1 MEDIPNSVLYIILFI
16 LIVVVILFVLKY
28 RFKWSFKISIGK
40 KDSEVIKSDENT
52 NSNITNNNVTNDNDN
67 SNGNNDKAI
76 NEKDKQEIID
86 EVVKNVENKI
96 ENFRSINEEEI
107 ESKSEIIDKE
117 GKLINDVNNSNQ
129 ISSDSLDKLIESKI
143 NQKINEKINDYITR
157 NNDEL
162 IVKRKYNNYNVMLNE
177 PVGRLKQ
184 SKLMIDQLIDKN
196 LERYYTYVKPI
207 AIEDKQKEAYNANTF
222 CLKCD
227 SRDSDYSNYFF
238 NDPLEYQNDKL
249 DNNDNKGITAYNI

>member
-1 MEDIPNSVLYIILFI
+1 MEDIPNYVLYIILFI
-16 LIVVVILFVLKY
+16 LLIIVLLFVLKY
-28 RFKWSFKISIGK
+28 KFNWSFKISIGR
-40 KDSEVIKSDENT
+40 KDAEVIKSDEV
-52 NSNITNNNVTNDNDN
+52 NSNVTESKDNVT
-67 SNGNNDKAI
+67 KI

-107 ESKSEIIDKE
+107 ESKSESIDKE
-117 GKLINDVNNSNQ
+117 SKLINDVNNSNQ

-196 LERYYTYVKPI
+196 LERYYAYVKPI

>member
-1 MEDIPNSVLYIILFI
+1 M
-16 LIVVVILFVLKY
+16 
-28 RFKWSFKISIGK
+28 KITY
-40 KDSEVIKSDENT
+40 E
-52 NSNITNNNVTNDNDN
+52 
-67 SNGNNDKAI
+67 
-76 NEKDKQEIID
+76 
-86 EVVKNVENKI
+86 
-96 ENFRSINEEEI
+96 
-107 ESKSEIIDKE
+107 DKE
-117 GKLINDVNNSNQ
+117 SKLINDVNNSNQ

-196 LERYYTYVKPI
+196 LERYYAYVKPI

>member
-1 MEDIPNSVLYIILFI
+1 MEDIPNYVLYIILFI
-16 LIVVVILFVLKY
+16 LLIIVLLFVLKY
-28 RFKWSFKISIGK
+28 KFNWSFKISIGR
-40 KDSEVIKSDENT
+40 KDAEVIKSDEVN
-52 NSNITNNNVTNDNDN
+52 NSNVTESKDNVTKID
-67 SNGNNDKAI
+67 
-76 NEKDKQEIID
+76 EKDKQEIID

-107 ESKSEIIDKE
+107 ESKSETIDKRS
-117 GKLINDVNNSNQ
+117 KLINDVNNSNQ

-196 LERYYTYVKPI
+196 LERYYAYVKPI

-227 SRDSDYSNYFF
+227 SRDSEYSNYFF

>member
-1 MEDIPNSVLYIILFI
+1 MEDIPNYVLYIILFI
-16 LIVVVILFVLKY
+16 LLIIVLLFVLKY
-28 RFKWSFKISIGK
+28 KFNWSFKISIGR
-40 KDSEVIKSDENT
+40 KDAEVIKSDEVNNSNKNESNNT
-52 NSNITNNNVTNDNDN
+52 NE
-67 SNGNNDKAI
+67 DKTKI

-117 GKLINDVNNSNQ
+117 GNKPINDVNNSSQ

-196 LERYYTYVKPI
+196 LERYYAYVKPI
-207 AIEDKQKEAYNANTF
+207 AIEDKQKEAYNANIF

>member
-1 MEDIPNSVLYIILFI
+1 MEDIPNYVLYIILFI
-16 LIVVVILFVLKY
+16 LLIIVLLFVLKY
-28 RFKWSFKISIGK
+28 KFNWSFKISIGR
-40 KDSEVIKSDENT
+40 KDAEIIKSEEVNNT
-52 NSNITNNNVTNDNDN
+52 TKID
-67 SNGNNDKAI
+67 
-76 NEKDKQEIID
+76 EKDKQEIID

-107 ESKSEIIDKE
+107 ESKSETIDKE
-117 GKLINDVNNSNQ
+117 SKLINDVNNSNQ

-196 LERYYTYVKPI
+196 LERYYAYVKPI

-227 SRDSDYSNYFF
+227 SRDSEYSNYFF

>member
-1 MEDIPNSVLYIILFI
+1 MEDIPNYVLYIILFI
-16 LIVVVILFVLKY
+16 LLIIVLLFVLKY
-28 RFKWSFKISIGK
+28 KFNWSFKISIGR
-40 KDSEVIKSDENT
+40 KDAEVIKSDEVN
-52 NSNITNNNVTNDNDN
+52 NSNKNESNDN
-67 SNGNNDKAI
+67 STKID
-76 NEKDKQEIID
+76 EKDKQEIID

-107 ESKSEIIDKE
+107 ESKSETIDKE
-117 GKLINDVNNSNQ
+117 SKLINDVNNSNQ

-143 NQKINEKINDYITR
+143 NQKIKEKINDYITR

-196 LERYYTYVKPI
+196 LERYYAYVKPI

>member
-1 MEDIPNSVLYIILFI
+1 MEDIPNYVLYIILFI
-16 LIVVVILFVLKY
+16 LLIIVLLFVLKY
-28 RFKWSFKISIGK
+28 KFNWSFKISIGR
-40 KDSEVIKSDENT
+40 KDAEVIKSEVD
-52 NSNITNNNVTNDNDN
+52 NSSVTESNDNTTKID
-67 SNGNNDKAI
+67 
-76 NEKDKQEIID
+76 EKDKQEIID

-107 ESKSEIIDKE
+107 ESKSETINKE
-117 GKLINDVNNSNQ
+117 SKLINDVNNSNQ

-196 LERYYTYVKPI
+196 LERYYAYVKPI

>member
-1 MEDIPNSVLYIILFI
+1 MEDIPNYVLYIILFI
-16 LIVVVILFVLKY
+16 LLIIVLLFVLKY
-28 RFKWSFKISIGK
+28 KFNWSFKISIGR
-40 KDSEVIKSDENT
+40 KDAEIIKSDEVNNSNKNESNNT
-52 NSNITNNNVTNDNDN
+52 NE
-67 SNGNNDKAI
+67 DKTKI
-76 NEKDKQEIID
+76 NEKDKQEIIN

-117 GKLINDVNNSNQ
+117 GNKPINDVNNSNQ

-177 PVGRLKQ
+177 PVSRLKQ

-196 LERYYTYVKPI
+196 LERYYAYVKPI
-207 AIEDKQKEAYNANTF
+207 AIEDKQKEAYNANIF

>member
-1 MEDIPNSVLYIILFI
+1 MEDIPNYVLYIILFI
-16 LIVVVILFVLKY
+16 LLIIVLLFVLKY
-28 RFKWSFKISIGK
+28 KFNWSFKISIGR
-40 KDSEVIKSDENT
+40 KDAEVIKSDEVN
-52 NSNITNNNVTNDNDN
+52 NSNVTESKDNTTKID
-67 SNGNNDKAI
+67 
-76 NEKDKQEIID
+76 EKDKQEIID

-107 ESKSEIIDKE
+107 ESKSETIDKE
-117 GKLINDVNNSNQ
+117 SKLINDVNNSNQ

-196 LERYYTYVKPI
+196 LERYYAYVKPI

-227 SRDSDYSNYFF
+227 SRDSEYSNYFF

>member
-1 MEDIPNSVLYIILFI
+1 MEDIPNYVLYIILFI
-16 LIVVVILFVLKY
+16 LLIIVLLFVLKY
-28 RFKWSFKISIGK
+28 KFNWSFKISIGR
-40 KDSEVIKSDENT
+40 KDAEVIKSDE
-52 NSNITNNNVTNDNDN
+52 VDN
-67 SNGNNDKAI
+67 SNKNESNNTNEDKTKI
-76 NEKDKQEIID
+76 YEKDKQEIID

-117 GKLINDVNNSNQ
+117 GNKPINDVNNSNQ

-196 LERYYTYVKPI
+196 LERYYAYVKPI

>member
-1 MEDIPNSVLYIILFI
+1 MEDIPNYVLYIILFI
-16 LIVVVILFVLKY
+16 LLIIVLLFVLKY
-28 RFKWSFKISIGK
+28 KFNWSFKISIGR
-40 KDSEVIKSDENT
+40 KDAEIIKSDEVNNT
-52 NSNITNNNVTNDNDN
+52 NK
-67 SNGNNDKAI
+67 DKTKI
-76 NEKDKQEIID
+76 DEKDKQEIID

-117 GKLINDVNNSNQ
+117 GNKPINDVNNSNQ

-196 LERYYTYVKPI
+196 LERYYAYVKPI

>member
-1 MEDIPNSVLYIILFI
+1 MEDIPNYVLYIILFI
-16 LIVVVILFVLKY
+16 LLIIVLLFVLKY
-28 RFKWSFKISIGK
+28 KFNWSFKISIGR
-40 KDSEVIKSDENT
+40 KDAEVIKSDEVNNSNKNESNNT
-52 NSNITNNNVTNDNDN
+52 NE
-67 SNGNNDKAI
+67 DKTKI
-76 NEKDKQEIID
+76 DEKDKQEIID

-117 GKLINDVNNSNQ
+117 GNKPINDVNNSNQ

-196 LERYYTYVKPI
+196 LERYYAYVKPI

>member
-1 MEDIPNSVLYIILFI
+1 MEDIPNYVLYIILFI
-16 LIVVVILFVLKY
+16 LLIIVLLFVLKY
-28 RFKWSFKISIGK
+28 KFNWSFKISIGR
-40 KDSEVIKSDENT
+40 KDAEVIKSEVN
-52 NSNITNNNVTNDNDN
+52 NSNKNELNDNATKID
-67 SNGNNDKAI
+67 
-76 NEKDKQEIID
+76 EKNKQEIID

-96 ENFRSINEEEI
+96 ENFRIITKEET

-117 GKLINDVNNSNQ
+117 GNKPINDVNNPSQ

-184 SKLMIDQLIDKN
+184 SKLMIDQLVDKN
-196 LERYYTYVKPI
+196 LERYYAYVKPI

>member
-1 MEDIPNSVLYIILFI
+1 MEDIPNYVLYIILFI
-16 LIVVVILFVLKY
+16 LLIIVLLFVLKY
-28 RFKWSFKISIGK
+28 KFNWSFKISIGR
-40 KDSEVIKSDENT
+40 KDAEVIKSDEVN
-52 NSNITNNNVTNDNDN
+52 NSNVTESKDNVTKID
-67 SNGNNDKAI
+67 
-76 NEKDKQEIID
+76 EKDKQEIVD

-107 ESKSEIIDKE
+107 ESKSETIDKE
-117 GKLINDVNNSNQ
+117 SKLINDVNNSNQ

-196 LERYYTYVKPI
+196 LERYYAYVKPI

-227 SRDSDYSNYFF
+227 SRDSEYSNYFF

>member
-1 MEDIPNSVLYIILFI
+1 MEDIPNYVLYIILFI
-16 LIVVVILFVLKY
+16 LLIIVLLFVLKY
-28 RFKWSFKISIGK
+28 KFNWSFKISIGR
-40 KDSEVIKSDENT
+40 KDAEVIKSDEVN
-52 NSNITNNNVTNDNDN
+52 NSNVTESKDNVTKID
-67 SNGNNDKAI
+67 
-76 NEKDKQEIID
+76 EKDKQEIID

-107 ESKSEIIDKE
+107 ESKSETIDKE
-117 GKLINDVNNSNQ
+117 SKLINDVNNSNQ
-129 ISSDSLDKLIESKI
+129 ISNDSLDKLIESKI

-196 LERYYTYVKPI
+196 LERYYAYVKPI

-227 SRDSDYSNYFF
+227 SRDSEYSNYFF

>member
-1 MEDIPNSVLYIILFI
+1 MEDIPNYVLYIILFI
-16 LIVVVILFVLKY
+16 LLIIVLLFVLKY
-28 RFKWSFKISIGK
+28 KFNWSFKISIGR
-40 KDSEVIKSDENT
+40 KDAEVIKSDEVN
-52 NSNITNNNVTNDNDN
+52 NSNVTESKDNVTKID
-67 SNGNNDKAI
+67 
-76 NEKDKQEIID
+76 EKDKQEIID

-107 ESKSEIIDKE
+107 ESKSETIDKE
-117 GKLINDVNNSNQ
+117 SKLINDVNNPSQ

-184 SKLMIDQLIDKN
+184 SKLMIDQLVDKN
-196 LERYYTYVKPI
+196 LERYYAYVKPI

-227 SRDSDYSNYFF
+227 SRDSEYSNYFF

>member
-1 MEDIPNSVLYIILFI
+1 MEDIPNYVLYIILFI
-16 LIVVVILFVLKY
+16 LLIIVLLFVLKY
-28 RFKWSFKISIGK
+28 KFNWSFKISIGR
-40 KDSEVIKSDENT
+40 KDAEVIKSDEVN
-52 NSNITNNNVTNDNDN
+52 NSNVTESKDNVTKID
-67 SNGNNDKAI
+67 
-76 NEKDKQEIID
+76 EKDKQEIID

-107 ESKSEIIDKE
+107 ESKSETIDKE
-117 GKLINDVNNSNQ
+117 SKIINDVNNSNQ

-196 LERYYTYVKPI
+196 LERYYAYVKPI

-227 SRDSDYSNYFF
+227 SRDSEYSNYFF

>member
-1 MEDIPNSVLYIILFI
+1 MEDIPNYVLYIILFI
-16 LIVVVILFVLKY
+16 LLIIVLLFIRKY
-28 RFKWSFKISIGK
+28 KFNWSFKISIGR
-40 KDSEVIKSDENT
+40 KDAEVIKSDEVN
-52 NSNITNNNVTNDNDN
+52 NSNVTESKDNVTKID
-67 SNGNNDKAI
+67 
-76 NEKDKQEIID
+76 EKDKQEIID

-107 ESKSEIIDKE
+107 ESKSETIDKE
-117 GKLINDVNNSNQ
+117 SKLINDVNNSNQ

-196 LERYYTYVKPI
+196 LERYYAYVKPI

>member
-1 MEDIPNSVLYIILFI
+1 MEDIPNYVLYIILFI
-16 LIVVVILFVLKY
+16 LLIIVLLFVLKY
-28 RFKWSFKISIGK
+28 KFNWSFKISIGR
-40 KDSEVIKSDENT
+40 KDAEVIKSDEVN
-52 NSNITNNNVTNDNDN
+52 NSNKNESKDNVTKID
-67 SNGNNDKAI
+67 
-76 NEKDKQEIID
+76 EKDKQEIID

-107 ESKSEIIDKE
+107 ESKSETIDKE
-117 GKLINDVNNSNQ
+117 SKLINDVNNSNQ

-196 LERYYTYVKPI
+196 LERYYAYVKPI

-227 SRDSDYSNYFF
+227 SRDSEYSNYFF

>member
-1 MEDIPNSVLYIILFI
+1 MEDIPNYVLYIILFI
-16 LIVVVILFVLKY
+16 LLIIVLLFVLKY
-28 RFKWSFKISIGK
+28 KFNWSFKISIGR
-40 KDSEVIKSDENT
+40 KDAEVIKSDEVN
-52 NSNITNNNVTNDNDN
+52 NSNKNESNDN
-67 SNGNNDKAI
+67 STKID
-76 NEKDKQEIID
+76 EKDKQEIIN

-107 ESKSEIIDKE
+107 ESKSETIDKE
-117 GKLINDVNNSNQ
+117 SKLINDVNNSNQ

-196 LERYYTYVKPI
+196 LERYYAYVKPI

-227 SRDSDYSNYFF
+227 SRDSEYSNYFF

>member
-1 MEDIPNSVLYIILFI
+1 MEDIPNYVLYIILFI
-16 LIVVVILFVLKY
+16 LLIIVLLFVLKY
-28 RFKWSFKISIGK
+28 KFNWSFKISIGR
-40 KDSEVIKSDENT
+40 KDAEVIKSDEVN
-52 NSNITNNNVTNDNDN
+52 NSNVTESKDNVTKID
-67 SNGNNDKAI
+67 
-76 NEKDKQEIID
+76 EKDKQEIID

-107 ESKSEIIDKE
+107 ESKSKTIDKE
-117 GKLINDVNNSNQ
+117 SKLINDVNNSNQ

-184 SKLMIDQLIDKN
+184 SKLMIDQLVDKN
-196 LERYYTYVKPI
+196 LERYYAYVKPI

>member
-1 MEDIPNSVLYIILFI
+1 MEDIPNYVLYIILFI
-16 LIVVVILFVLKY
+16 LLIIVLLFVLKY
-28 RFKWSFKISIGK
+28 KFNWSFKISIGR
-40 KDSEVIKSDENT
+40 KDAEVIKSDEVNNSNKNESNNT
-52 NSNITNNNVTNDNDN
+52 NE
-67 SNGNNDKAI
+67 DKTKI

-107 ESKSEIIDKE
+107 ESKSETIDKE
-117 GKLINDVNNSNQ
+117 SKLINDVNNSSQ

-196 LERYYTYVKPI
+196 LERYYAYVKPI

>member
-1 MEDIPNSVLYIILFI
+1 MEDIPNYVLYIILFI
-16 LIVVVILFVLKY
+16 LLIIVLLFVLKY
-28 RFKWSFKISIGK
+28 KFNWSFKISIGR
-40 KDSEVIKSDENT
+40 KDAEVIKSDEVN
-52 NSNITNNNVTNDNDN
+52 NSNVTESKDNVTKID
-67 SNGNNDKAI
+67 
-76 NEKDKQEIID
+76 EKDKQEIID

-107 ESKSEIIDKE
+107 ESKSETIDKE
-117 GKLINDVNNSNQ
+117 SKLINDVNNSNQ

-227 SRDSDYSNYFF
+227 SRDSEYSNYFF

>member
-1 MEDIPNSVLYIILFI
+1 MEDIPNYVLYIILFI
-16 LIVVVILFVLKY
+16 LLIIVLLFVLKY
-28 RFKWSFKISIGK
+28 KFNWSFKISIGR
-40 KDSEVIKSDENT
+40 KDAEVIKSDEVN
-52 NSNITNNNVTNDNDN
+52 NSNVTESKDNVTKID
-67 SNGNNDKAI
+67 
-76 NEKDKQEIID
+76 EKDKQEIID

-107 ESKSEIIDKE
+107 ESKSETIDKE
-117 GKLINDVNNSNQ
+117 SKLINDVNNSNQ

-196 LERYYTYVKPI
+196 LERYYAYVKPI
-207 AIEDKQKEAYNANTF
+207 AIEDKQKEVYNANTF

>member
-1 MEDIPNSVLYIILFI
+1 MEDIPNYVLYIILFI
-16 LIVVVILFVLKY
+16 LLIIVLLFVLKY
-28 RFKWSFKISIGK
+28 KFNWSFKISIGR
-40 KDSEVIKSDENT
+40 KDAEVIKSDEVN
-52 NSNITNNNVTNDNDN
+52 NSNVTESKDNVTKID
-67 SNGNNDKAI
+67 
-76 NEKDKQEIID
+76 EKDKQEIID

-107 ESKSEIIDKE
+107 ESKSETIDKE
-117 GKLINDVNNSNQ
+117 SKLINDVNNSNQ

-184 SKLMIDQLIDKN
+184 SKLMIDQLVDKN
-196 LERYYTYVKPI
+196 LERYYAYVKPI

-227 SRDSDYSNYFF
+227 SRDSEYSNYFF

>member
-1 MEDIPNSVLYIILFI
+1 MEDIPNYVLYIILFI
-16 LIVVVILFVLKY
+16 LLIIVLLFVLKY
-28 RFKWSFKISIGK
+28 KFNWSFKISIGR
-40 KDSEVIKSDENT
+40 KDAEVIKSDEVN
-52 NSNITNNNVTNDNDN
+52 NSNVTESKDNVTKID
-67 SNGNNDKAI
+67 
-76 NEKDKQEIID
+76 EKDKQEIID

-107 ESKSEIIDKE
+107 ESKSETIDKE
-117 GKLINDVNNSNQ
+117 SKLINDVNNSNQ

-196 LERYYTYVKPI
+196 LERYYAYVKPI

-227 SRDSDYSNYFF
+227 SRDSEYSNYFF

>member
-1 MEDIPNSVLYIILFI
+1 MEDIPNYVLYIILFI
-16 LIVVVILFVLKY
+16 LLIIVLLFVLKY
-28 RFKWSFKISIGK
+28 KFNWSFKISIGR
-40 KDSEVIKSDENT
+40 KDAEVIKSDEVN
-52 NSNITNNNVTNDNDN
+52 NSNVTESKDNVTKID
-67 SNGNNDKAI
+67 
-76 NEKDKQEIID
+76 EKDKQEIID

-107 ESKSEIIDKE
+107 ESKSETIDKE
-117 GKLINDVNNSNQ
+117 SKLINDVNNSNQ

-184 SKLMIDQLIDKN
+184 SKLMIDQLVDKN
-196 LERYYTYVKPI
+196 LERYYAYVKPI

-249 DNNDNKGITAYNI
+249 DTNDNKGITAYNI

>member
-1 MEDIPNSVLYIILFI
+1 MEDIPNYVLYIILFI
-16 LIVVVILFVLKY
+16 LLIIVLLFVLKY
-28 RFKWSFKISIGK
+28 KFNWSFKISIGR
-40 KDSEVIKSDENT
+40 KDAEVIKSDEVN
-52 NSNITNNNVTNDNDN
+52 NSNKNESNDN
-67 SNGNNDKAI
+67 STKID
-76 NEKDKQEIID
+76 EKDKQEIID

-107 ESKSEIIDKE
+107 ESKSETIDKE
-117 GKLINDVNNSNQ
+117 SKLINDVNNSNQ

-184 SKLMIDQLIDKN
+184 SKLMIDQLVDKN
-196 LERYYTYVKPI
+196 LERYYAYVKPI

>member
-1 MEDIPNSVLYIILFI
+1 MEDIPNYVLYIILFI
-16 LIVVVILFVLKY
+16 LLIIVLLFVLKY
-28 RFKWSFKISIGK
+28 KFNWSFKISIGR
-40 KDSEVIKSDENT
+40 KDAEVIKSDEVN
-52 NSNITNNNVTNDNDN
+52 NSNVTESKDNVTKID
-67 SNGNNDKAI
+67 
-76 NEKDKQEIID
+76 EKDKQEIID

-96 ENFRSINEEEI
+96 ENFRSINEEET
-107 ESKSEIIDKE
+107 ESKSETIDKE
-117 GKLINDVNNSNQ
+117 SKLINDVNNSNQ

-196 LERYYTYVKPI
+196 LERYYAYVKPI

>member
-1 MEDIPNSVLYIILFI
+1 MEDIPNYVLYIILFI
-16 LIVVVILFVLKY
+16 LLIIVLLFVLKY
-28 RFKWSFKISIGK
+28 KFNWSFKISIGR
-40 KDSEVIKSDENT
+40 KDAEIIKSEEVNNT
-52 NSNITNNNVTNDNDN
+52 TKID
-67 SNGNNDKAI
+67 
-76 NEKDKQEIID
+76 EKDKQKIID

-107 ESKSEIIDKE
+107 ESKSETLDKE
-117 GKLINDVNNSNQ
+117 SKLINDVNNPSQ

-184 SKLMIDQLIDKN
+184 SKLMIDQLVDKN
-196 LERYYTYVKPI
+196 LERYYAYVKPI

-227 SRDSDYSNYFF
+227 SRDSEYSNYFF

>member
-1 MEDIPNSVLYIILFI
+1 MEDIPNYVLYIILFI
-16 LIVVVILFVLKY
+16 LLIIVLLFVLKY
-28 RFKWSFKISIGK
+28 KFNWSFKISIGR
-40 KDSEVIKSDENT
+40 KDAEVIKSDEVN
-52 NSNITNNNVTNDNDN
+52 NSNKNESKDN
-67 SNGNNDKAI
+67 STKID
-76 NEKDKQEIID
+76 EKDKQEIID

-117 GKLINDVNNSNQ
+117 SKLINDVNNSNQ

-196 LERYYTYVKPI
+196 LERYYAYVKPI

-227 SRDSDYSNYFF
+227 SRDSEYSNYFF

>member
-1 MEDIPNSVLYIILFI
+1 MEDIPNYVLYIILFI
-16 LIVVVILFVLKY
+16 LLIIVLLFVLKY
-28 RFKWSFKISIGK
+28 KFNWSFKISIGR
-40 KDSEVIKSDENT
+40 KDAEVIKSDEVN
-52 NSNITNNNVTNDNDN
+52 NSNVTESKDNVTKID
-67 SNGNNDKAI
+67 
-76 NEKDKQEIID
+76 EKDKQEIID

-107 ESKSEIIDKE
+107 ESKSETINKE
-117 GKLINDVNNSNQ
+117 SKLINDVNNSNQ

-196 LERYYTYVKPI
+196 LERYYAYVKPI

-227 SRDSDYSNYFF
+227 SRDSEYSNYFF

>member
-1 MEDIPNSVLYIILFI
+1 MEDIPNYVLYIILFI
-16 LIVVVILFVLKY
+16 LLIIVLLFVLKY
-28 RFKWSFKISIGK
+28 KFNWSFKISIGR
-40 KDSEVIKSDENT
+40 KDAEVIKSE
-52 NSNITNNNVTNDNDN
+52 VDN
-67 SNGNNDKAI
+67 SSVTESKDNATKID
-76 NEKDKQEIID
+76 EKDKQEIID

-107 ESKSEIIDKE
+107 ESKSETIDKE
-117 GKLINDVNNSNQ
+117 SKLINDVNNSNQ

-196 LERYYTYVKPI
+196 LERYYAYVKPI

>member
-1 MEDIPNSVLYIILFI
+1 MEDIPNYVLYIILFI
-16 LIVVVILFVLKY
+16 LLIIVLLFVLKY
-28 RFKWSFKISIGK
+28 KFNWSFKISIGR
-40 KDSEVIKSDENT
+40 KDAEVIKSDKVNNSNKNESNNT
-52 NSNITNNNVTNDNDN
+52 NE
-67 SNGNNDKAI
+67 DKTKI

-117 GKLINDVNNSNQ
+117 GNKPINDVNNSNQ

-196 LERYYTYVKPI
+196 LERYYAYVKPI

>member
-1 MEDIPNSVLYIILFI
+1 MEDIPNYVLYIILFI
-16 LIVVVILFVLKY
+16 LLIIVLLFVLKY
-28 RFKWSFKISIGK
+28 KFNWSFKISIGR
-40 KDSEVIKSDENT
+40 KDAEVIKSDEVNNSNKNESNNT
-52 NSNITNNNVTNDNDN
+52 NE
-67 SNGNNDKAI
+67 DKTKI

-117 GKLINDVNNSNQ
+117 GNKPINDVNNSNQ

-196 LERYYTYVKPI
+196 LERYYAYVKPI

>member
-1 MEDIPNSVLYIILFI
+1 MEDIPNYVLYIILFI
-16 LIVVVILFVLKY
+16 LLIIVLLFVLKY
-28 RFKWSFKISIGK
+28 KFNWSFKISIGR
-40 KDSEVIKSDENT
+40 KDAEVIKSDEVNNSNKNESNNT
-52 NSNITNNNVTNDNDN
+52 NK
-67 SNGNNDKAI
+67 DKTKI
-76 NEKDKQEIID
+76 DEKDKQEIID

-117 GKLINDVNNSNQ
+117 GNKPINDVNNSNQ

-196 LERYYTYVKPI
+196 LERYYAYVKPI

>member
-1 MEDIPNSVLYIILFI
+1 MEDIPNYVLYIILFI
-16 LIVVVILFVLKY
+16 LLIIVLLFVLKY
-28 RFKWSFKISIGK
+28 KFNWSFKISIGR
-40 KDSEVIKSDENT
+40 KDAEVIKSDEVN
-52 NSNITNNNVTNDNDN
+52 NSNKNESKDN
-67 SNGNNDKAI
+67 STKID
-76 NEKDKQEIID
+76 EKDKQEIID

-107 ESKSEIIDKE
+107 ESKSETIDKE
-117 GKLINDVNNSNQ
+117 SKLINDVNNSNQ

-196 LERYYTYVKPI
+196 LERYYAYVKPI

-227 SRDSDYSNYFF
+227 SRDSEYSNYFF

-249 DNNDNKGITAYNI
+249 DTNDNEGITAYNI

>member
-1 MEDIPNSVLYIILFI
+1 MEDITNYVLYIILFI
-16 LIVVVILFVLKY
+16 LLIIVLLFVLKY
-28 RFKWSFKISIGK
+28 KFNWSFKISIGR
-40 KDSEVIKSDENT
+40 KDAEVIKSDEVN
-52 NSNITNNNVTNDNDN
+52 NSNVTESKDNVTKID
-67 SNGNNDKAI
+67 
-76 NEKDKQEIID
+76 EKDKQEIID

-107 ESKSEIIDKE
+107 ESKSETIDKE
-117 GKLINDVNNSNQ
+117 SKLINDVNNSNQ

-196 LERYYTYVKPI
+196 LERYYAYVKPI